1 MISVIIPCH
10 NAARFVERAIRS
22 VLVQSYKHIEIILVN
37 NNSTDNTLQ
46 ILERYAASYP
56 GKVWVLDEKKPGAP
70 AARNTGLKKAR
81 GEWIQY
87 LDADDELMPSKLS
100 HQFNITALHPE
111 AGVIAGGCILNYYNT
126 GNPEEIIRTVD
137 HHIWRGLINSNLG
150 ITSSN
155 LWNRAA
161 LNDAGGWDENIT
173 SSQEYDL
180 LFRLLKNGV
189 VIITDPG
196 VNTII
201 HFSDNSISK
210 SKDKEKIKRILD
222 NRINF
227 RIRIRTELK
236 SIGMLTAELEECI
249 DNYIYME
256 IMRNYFDVPAYAKV
270 LLKKFPYR
278 IPFHRAALLKSK
290 MQVKRLR
297 TRIRNYIIR

>member
-1 MISVIIPCH
+1 M
-10 NAARFVERAIRS
+10 
-22 VLVQSYKHIEIILVN
+22 VQSYKHTEIILVN

-46 ILERYAASYP
+46 ILERYADSYP
-56 GKVWVLDEKKPGAP
+56 GRVWVLDEKKPGAP

-81 GEWIQY
+81 GEWVQY

-100 HQFNITALHPE
+100 HQFNIAALHPE
-111 AGVIAGGCILNYYNT
+111 VGVIAGECILNYYNN
-126 GNPEEIIRTVD
+126 GNPEEIRRPVD

-155 LWNRAA
+155 LWNREA
-161 LNDAGGWDENIT
+161 LNGVGGWDEDIT

-189 VIITDPG
+189 GIIADPN

-227 RIRIRTELK
+227 RVRIRAELK
-236 SIGMLTAELEECI
+236 SIDMLTAELEECVN
-249 DNYIYME
+249 NYIYME
-256 IMRNYFDVPAYAKV
+256 IMRNYFDVPAHAKA
-270 LLKKFPYR
+270 LLKKYPYK

-290 MQVKRLR
+290 MLVKRLR